1 MGELVSKNPKEIS
14 ICAIGPL
21 TNIAM
26 AMKIFKDFDIN
37 LKELFIMGGSFD
49 MPYYTKDTNF
59 GFDPEAASIVLNS
72 RAKITLV
79 P

>member
-14 ICAIGPL
+14 ICVIGPL

-49 MPYYTKDTNF
+49 MPYYTNRYKF
-59 GFDPEAASIVLNS
+59 WFRS
-72 RAKITLV
+72 
-79 P
+79 